1 MGRDYS
7 VGEDLLVKRHVLE
20 RLSVVILG
28 RGGGGG
34 GAMLCPP
41 PFPMFIL
48 SLGFLILLA

>member
-1 MGRDYS
+1 MGREYS
-7 VGEDLLVKRHVLE
+7 VGEDLLVKRHVFE
-20 RLSVVILG
+20 RLSVAIL
-28 RGGGGG
+28 G